1 MATRD
6 ELYEAVKE
14 TLEQEGVLRKIK
26 AQVQSEVTKMLF
38 ESVPSSPQR
47 PGLPQDLVL
56 INELVKQYL
65 EWIGYSYTL
74 PIFNIESGCTGQ
86 LSQEELAQ
94 KFNMKLSEKTKK
106 VPLLYSLVM
115 TAKKPSTV

>member
-1 MATRD
+1 MD
-6 ELYEAVKE
+6 KFFYFSAVKE

-74 PIFNIESGCTGQ
+74 PIFNIGKEIILT
-86 LSQEELAQ
+86 
-94 KFNMKLSEKTKK
+94 N
-106 VPLLYSLVM
+106 LLLFR
-115 TAKKPSTV
+115 